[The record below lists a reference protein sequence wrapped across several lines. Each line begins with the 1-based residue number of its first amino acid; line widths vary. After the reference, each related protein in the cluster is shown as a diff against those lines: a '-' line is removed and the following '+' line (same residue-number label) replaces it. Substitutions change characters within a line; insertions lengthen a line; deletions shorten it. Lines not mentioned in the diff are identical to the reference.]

1 MKSSVW
7 NSPRYIVC
15 LVVFL
20 SCADLITS
28 FATGGTNQFSKTATT
43 GSRLFLSSQ
52 DDDDIARQVAKAK
65 ELLES
70 VKAKMAAKEAAANA
84 KEDDSGSKEDESKP
98 TELFFGEENEDS
110 RRNRIIKNKDESTG
124 LVQADGELM
133 AALSADE
140 QWEARSLLEVFES
153 ELDEDEDVYSL
164 ASQQLASRD
173 VAASIRNLRRQM
185 QLGDYKKIFDSR
197 NRFIGED
204 N

>member
-15 LVVFL
+15 LVAFL

-70 VKAKMAAKEAAANA
+70 VKAKMAAKEAAAKA

-173 VAASIRNLRRQM
+173 VAASIRNLRR
-185 QLGDYKKIFDSR
+185 
-197 NRFIGED
+197 
-204 N
+204 

>member
-1 MKSSVW
+1 MKSSAL

-28 FATGGTNQFSKTATT
+28 FATGGINQFSKTATT
-43 GSRLFLSSQ
+43 GSCLFLSSQ

-70 VKAKMAAKEAAANA
+70 VKAKMAAKEAAAKA

>member
-1 MKSSVW
+1 MKSFVW
-7 NSPRYIVC
+7 NSHRFIICV
-15 LVVFL
+15 VVFL
-20 SCADLITS
+20 TCADLIAS
-28 FATGGTNQFSKTATT
+28 FTTVGTKQFSKTATT

-52 DDDDIARQVAKAK
+52 DDDIARQVAKAK

-70 VKAKMAAKEAAANA
+70 VKAKMAAKEAAA
-84 KEDDSGSKEDESKP
+84 KSEEDASKEDESKP
-98 TELFFGEENEDS
+98 KELFFGEENEDS

-153 ELDEDEDVYSL
+153 ELDEDEDPYSL

-185 QLGDYKKIFDSR
+185 QLGDYQKIFDSR